1 MASIGVAPRVCKPR
15 TPQTKGKIERSVGVI
30 KYGFWPGVHFIDID
44 DLNEQASTWCNR
56 INQRVQRTTRQ
67 VPLDRWVEENLTPLP
82 KDYTW
87 ERFGTEERRVT
98 WDGFISYDGVLYGLP
113 SEPAVAGSLVL
124 VRERSRELRV
134 FSGGRL
140 ITTLSKRPQ
149 SQEIVY
155 HPDQFRTVAPAAAL
169 KVATK
174 PLGHQIA
181 PPEVTRRPL
190 AEYDQ
195 LFGLQTEV
203 AG

>member
-1 MASIGVAPRVCKPR
+1 
-15 TPQTKGKIERSVGVI
+15 
-30 KYGFWPGVHFIDID
+30 
-44 DLNEQASTWCNR
+44 
-56 INQRVQRTTRQ
+56 
-67 VPLDRWVEENLTPLP
+67 LP

-155 HPDQFRTVAPAAAL
+155 HPDQFRTVAPAATL
-169 KVATK
+169 KIATK

-181 PPEVTRRPL
+181 PPEVTCRPL